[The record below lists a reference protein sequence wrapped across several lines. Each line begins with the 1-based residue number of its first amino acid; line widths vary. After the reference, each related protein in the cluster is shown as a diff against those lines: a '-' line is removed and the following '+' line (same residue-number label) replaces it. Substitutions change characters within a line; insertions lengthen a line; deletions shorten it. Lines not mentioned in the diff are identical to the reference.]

1 LAIQK
6 FQILGAFSDKSGFEI
21 RSRNGSKGR
30 TWMCPWEMTKPKRAR
45 HVIVPDLASY
55 TELCDS
61 RERERERPRP
71 VKRPHIIWPRHG
83 ARRRPGGRRND
94 HSLRLSV
101 ARLVRLSRQIDPN
114 YYRSL
119 KRTRDVWLVTP
130 RSCVHGFSRDVS
142 HYKSLPFFFQSHNP
156 FRCLLLLST
165 TTTTTRITRAPVRF
179 SAA

>member
-1 LAIQK
+1 MAIQK

-119 KRTRDVWLVTP
+119 KRTSTVTRDVWLVTP
-130 RSCVHGFSRDVS
+130 RSRV
-142 HYKSLPFFFQSHNP
+142 
-156 FRCLLLLST
+156 
-165 TTTTTRITRAPVRF
+165 
-179 SAA
+179 